1 MVNNLFKGL
10 LLVSFPYILFFAEV
24 FARHPS
30 KELPNYDEFH
40 SMKKVKNCVEEAV
53 RMRSAPII
61 VRKTQQ
67 PTKIGKY
74 TVCCCCCGGGWVVM
88 AY

>member
-1 MVNNLFKGL
+1 MVYYLFVGFL
-10 LLVSFPYILFFAEV
+10 SLHTILFAEV
-24 FARHPS
+24 FERHPA
-30 KELPNYDEFH
+30 KELPDYDEFH
-40 SMKKVKNCVEEAV
+40 LMKKVKNCVEEAV

-74 TVCCCCCGGGWVVM
+74 TVCYCCCGGGWVVM